1 MKVTPEE
8 FALIAPPIRIPDE
21 LVDLM
26 IYLFTTVLD
35 GRNVKPMH
43 GVEQA
48 LGRPPRDF
56 SDYVRETATA
66 GIWEA

>member
-1 MKVTPEE
+1 VTPEE
-8 FALIAPPIRIPDE
+8 FRANCAANQVPGE
-21 LVDLM
+21 YVDLM
-26 IYLFTTVLD
+26 IYLFTTILD

-43 GVEQA
+43 GVELA

-56 SDYVRETATA
+56 SDFVHETAAT